1 MEHTSEHTSEHMLKH
16 LLLQEESFEKEM
28 QHKVEPYLTKRRTPL
43 YLSHNTN
50 QSLFCVSYLTDT
62 QNPKGVIL
70 ISHGFT
76 ETAEKYKE
84 CAYYF
89 LNSGYHVYI
98 LEHCGHG
105 RSYRLNTDLS
115 LVHIDRYERYVD
127 DLLLTARTIHKT
139 HPELPLYLYA
149 HSMGGGI
156 GAAAAACEPEMFH
169 KIILSSPMIQ
179 PSTGTIPWTVAKLI
193 AYLFCLI
200 GKSGDYVPGH
210 RPFQGEEL
218 FEDSASNSKPRFQ
231 YYQSFRLHEP
241 LFQMNAASCG
251 WLYQTARLNHFL
263 LKEATHKINIPLLL
277 FQAENDTFVSAR
289 AQEEFVTG
297 LRQHHTPV
305 RLIKLP
311 NTKHEIYQSNN
322 NVLSDYWNTIRTF
335 LNEPE

>member
-1 MEHTSEHTSEHMLKH
+1 MEHTSVHTSEHMLKH

-156 GAAAAACEPEMFH
+156 GVGSCRCEPEMFH
-169 KIILSSPMIQ
+169 KIILSSPMIST
-179 PSTGTIPWTVAKLI
+179 STGTIPWTVAKLI

-218 FEDSASNSKPRFQ
+218 FEDSAST
-231 YYQSFRLHEP
+231 QSPLSILPKLPSARAAVPNECRL
-241 LFQMNAASCG
+241 
-251 WLYQTARLNHFL
+251 RLALSDRPSESLL

-277 FQAENDTFVSAR
+277 LQAENDTFVSAR
-289 AQEEFVTG
+289 AQEEFIAG